1 MNVGDC
7 MKILKESNYNNAL
20 ETLIYELKTDTNY
33 DEIAYHIHEYS
44 KTDKK
49 KASELMDLLF
59 ELEDNKSPKDCVDAI
74 IKHLTKSENNMVN
87 NKLNEFFRYN
97 NIEFHIRSDKDNI
110 QITQIHPYDEAKY
123 SWAKSI
129 DGGEQFSIYR
139 AGKFIAQFAPSSFE
153 EDEESGI
160 KNFNWNE
167 VARELLRLDKDVE
180 GRIDHT

>member
-1 MNVGDC
+1 M
-7 MKILKESNYNNAL
+7 IIIKESNNNNAL
-20 ETLIYELKTDTNY
+20 ETLIHELKTDTNY

-59 ELEDNKSPKDCVDAI
+59 ELEDNKSPKGCVDAI
-74 IKHLTKSENNMVN
+74 IKHLTKSESSD
-87 NKLNEFFRYN
+87 KLDEFFRYN
-97 NIEFHIRSDKDNI
+97 NVEFHIRETKDGL
-110 QITQIHPYDEAKY
+110 QVSSIHPYDEAEY
-123 SWAKSI
+123 SWAKSV

-139 AGKFIAQFAPSSFE
+139 AGKFIEQFAPKSFE

-167 VARELLRLDKDVE
+167 VARELLKLDKNVKAK
-180 GRIDHT
+180 IDHT